1 MGTNWE
7 ANRRILHRY
16 LSKLN
21 DSEQSHLFFT
31 RLLGAWRAKQQS
43 ERDDRDGVERPQL
56 LVKPHTL
63 KTAKQ
68 VAKHKKITVK
78 AALEGMLE
86 DSVRA
91 TEDLTKDIASLKKSL
106 RAQKSTTPEV
116 NALEKDLKDVL
127 KDLDELLS
135 YSESHIKDFC
145 KYHVACNSKAPELTP
160 EQHDRSLDLFN
171 EKRARLKLILS
182 ETSRV
187 RARREKKFRKL

>member
-1 MGTNWE
+1 
-7 ANRRILHRY
+7 
-16 LSKLN
+16 
-21 DSEQSHLFFT
+21 
-31 RLLGAWRAKQQS
+31 
-43 ERDDRDGVERPQL
+43 
-56 LVKPHTL
+56 
-63 KTAKQ
+63 
-68 VAKHKKITVK
+68 
-78 AALEGMLE
+78 MLE